1 MIVDKQKN
9 IHIYEK
15 IIPQIKEFIPVLEQA
30 KDMEVGAYTYPWG
43 KVMIQEG
50 KTRHLGEGE
59 FESHKKYIDIQCML
73 KGEELMEYAKHEIKL
88 FLSEIYPEEVLKDEC
103 LDFIEKSYNALSF
116 WGIVDK
122 QNKN

>member
-9 IHIYEK
+9 IYIYEK

-30 KDMEVGAYTYPWG
+30 KDMEVGVYTYPWG

-73 KGEELMEYAKHEIKL
+73 KGENLWNMQI
-88 FLSEIYPEEVLKDEC
+88 SMT
-103 LDFIEKSYNALSF
+103 
-116 WGIVDK
+116 
-122 QNKN
+122 